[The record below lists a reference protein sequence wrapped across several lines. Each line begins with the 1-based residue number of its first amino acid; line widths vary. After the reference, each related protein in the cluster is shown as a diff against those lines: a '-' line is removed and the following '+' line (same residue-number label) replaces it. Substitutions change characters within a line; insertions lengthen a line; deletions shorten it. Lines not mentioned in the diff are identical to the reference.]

1 MFIHVHVFL
10 YYARCDNISEK
21 FCFQVLLIIE
31 STIAKSNYS
40 WKNEITF
47 LKEVGGIKKVI
58 AKQKI
63 FRPIKM

>member
-1 MFIHVHVFL
+1 MLIHVHVFL

-40 WKNEITF
+40 WKNKIKF
-47 LKEVGGIKKVI
+47 LKGVGGMKKVI
-58 AKQKI
+58 ARQKI
-63 FRPIKM
+63 VRPIKI